1 MIDHHSIGR
10 LLLETR
16 RITRSQFEASM
27 RTSKETGK
35 SLAEILL
42 LGGKISVDDL
52 VQAITMHVDITLL
65 KEALGINQDG
75 SAPARRN
82 RPIGTYLERISLLFK
97 MGILLSKQTNMSSLL
112 DLLLREAPTVMNAE
126 RATIFLADHE
136 TQELYSHVGVGLK
149 HAEIR
154 IPWESGIAGWV
165 YSHEESLNI
174 ADPYSDARFN
184 KDVDPRTGFKTKNL
198 LCVPLRVPG
207 GPVLGVFQVL
217 NKRAGI
223 FTPTD
228 SEILEILAS
237 QAARAIEH
245 AIEWDHLRQRA
256 SLLRQENVGLRQA
269 LQTKEPF
276 EELVGNAPPIRELRS
291 LIRKVAP
298 TDTTVLIQG
307 ESGTGKELVAK
318 AIYRLSRR
326 ADQPLLSLNCAAVPT
341 ELIESEL
348 FGHKKGSFTGAVGD
362 HKGMFRAAHRG
373 TLFLDEIEAMSPAMQ
388 VKLLRAIQ
396 SGEVKPVGESAFDT
410 VDVRLI
416 AATNRNLAELVHRG
430 LFREDLFYRVNVF
443 PITAPPLRE
452 RTDDIP
458 VLIKH
463 FLEKLAIQTGKAVRS
478 IQPIAVDLLT
488 RYPWPGNIRELEN
501 EIERAHILATDGG
514 VLSVRCL
521 SSRITSEV
529 AKIIQIGPRQRPL
542 TLKEAVDELE
552 LMMVQQKLEQ
562 TNWNQSLAAKLLGL
576 SRQGLINKINKFG
589 LKYGKRPGTDFSLST

>member
-1 MIDHHSIGR
+1 MIDHRSIGR

-16 RITRSQFEASM
+16 KITKSQFEAAL

-42 LGGKISVDDL
+42 MDGKVSVEDL

-65 KEALGINQDG
+65 KEALGIRDG
-75 SAPARRN
+75 PGSSRN
-82 RPIGTYLERISLLFK
+82 LPPIGSYLERISLLFK
-97 MGILLSKQTNMSSLL
+97 MGILLSNETSMGALL

-126 RATIFLADHE
+126 RATIFLADYE
-136 TQELYSHVGVGLK
+136 TRELYSHVGVGLR

-165 YSHEESLNI
+165 YSHGESLNI
-174 ADPYSDARFN
+174 ADPYSDSRFN
-184 KDVDPRTGFKTKNL
+184 KDVDPRTGFKTQNL
-198 LCVPLRVPG
+198 LCVPLRAPT
-207 GPVLGVFQVL
+207 GPTLGVFQVL

-228 SEILEILAS
+228 MEILEILAS

-245 AIEWDHLRQRA
+245 AIEWDHLRQKA
-256 SLLRQENVGLRQA
+256 SMLRQENVGLRHA
-269 LQTKEPF
+269 LQSKGPF
-276 EELVGNAPPIRELRS
+276 DEIVGSGPAMQELRS

-318 AIYRLSRR
+318 TIHRLSRR
-326 ADQPLLSLNCAAVPT
+326 ADLPLLSLNCAAVPAD
-341 ELIESEL
+341 LIESEL

-362 HKGMFRAAHRG
+362 HKGLFRAAHKG

-396 SGEVKPVGESAFDT
+396 SGEVKPVGETTSQT

-416 AATNRNLAELVHRG
+416 AATNRNLVEMIRQG
-430 LFREDLFYRVNVF
+430 IFREDLFYRINVF
-443 PITAPPLRE
+443 PITTPPLRD
-452 RTDDIP
+452 RVDDIP
-458 VLIKH
+458 VLIQH
-463 FLEKLAIQTGKAVRS
+463 FLDKLGLRSGKTVTRVE
-478 IQPIAVDLLT
+478 PVAVDLLT

-501 EIERAHILATDGG
+501 EIERAHILTAEGG
-514 VLSVRCL
+514 SLSVRCL
-521 SSRITSEV
+521 SSRITREV
-529 AKIIQIGPRQRPL
+529 EKVIRPRPRSKRL
-542 TLKEAVDELE
+542 TLKEAVDDLE
-552 LMMVQQKLEQ
+552 MRLILEALDKADG
-562 TNWNQSLAAKLLGL
+562 NRSLAAKRLGL
-576 SRQGLINKINKFG
+576 SRQGMINKIRKLNLNPEK
-589 LKYGKRPGTDFSLST
+589 

>member
-1 MIDHHSIGR
+1 MIDHRSIGR

-16 RITRSQFEASM
+16 KITKSQFEAAL

-35 SLAEILL
+35 SLPEILL
-42 LGGKISVDDL
+42 MGGKVSVEDL

-65 KEALGINQDG
+65 KEALGIGRDG
-75 SAPARRN
+75 TGSSRSRP
-82 RPIGTYLERISLLFK
+82 PIGSYLERISLLFK
-97 MGILLSKQTNMSSLL
+97 MGILLSSETSMSSLL

-136 TQELYSHVGVGLK
+136 TRELYSHVGVGLR

-165 YSHEESLNI
+165 YSHGESLNI
-174 ADPYSDARFN
+174 ADPYNDSRFN

-198 LCVPLRVPG
+198 LCVPLRAPA
-207 GPVLGVFQVL
+207 GPTLGVFQVL

-228 SEILEILAS
+228 MEVLEILAS

-256 SLLRQENVGLRQA
+256 SLLRQENVGLRKA
-269 LQTKEPF
+269 LQSRDSF
-276 EELVGNAPPIRELRS
+276 DELVGNGPAMQELRS

-298 TDTTVLIQG
+298 TDTTVVIQG

-318 AIYRLSRR
+318 TIYRLSSRS
-326 ADQPLLSLNCAAVPT
+326 DQPMLSLNCAAVPA

-362 HKGMFRAAHRG
+362 HKGVFKAAHKG

-396 SGEVKPVGESAFDT
+396 SGEVKPVGESISHT
-410 VDVRLI
+410 VDVRLL
-416 AATNRNLAELVHRG
+416 AATNRNLVEMVRQG
-430 LFREDLFYRVNVF
+430 MFREDLFYRINVF
-443 PITAPPLRE
+443 PITTPPLRE
-452 RTDDIP
+452 RVDDIP
-458 VLIKH
+458 VLIQH
-463 FLEKLAIQTGKAVRS
+463 FLDKLALRSGKMVTRVDPVAM
-478 IQPIAVDLLT
+478 DLLT

-501 EIERAHILATDGG
+501 EIERAHILVADGQT
-514 VLSVRCL
+514 LSVRCL
-521 SSRITSEV
+521 STRITLEV
-529 AKIIQIGPRQRPL
+529 EKTIRTTPMLKRL
-542 TLKEAVDELE
+542 TLKEAVFDLE
-552 LMMVQQKLEQ
+552 VKLILEALDRADG
-562 TNWNQSLAAKLLGL
+562 NQSLAAKRLGL
-576 SRQGLINKINKFG
+576 SRQGMINKIRKFNSNP
-589 LKYGKRPGTDFSLST
+589 GK